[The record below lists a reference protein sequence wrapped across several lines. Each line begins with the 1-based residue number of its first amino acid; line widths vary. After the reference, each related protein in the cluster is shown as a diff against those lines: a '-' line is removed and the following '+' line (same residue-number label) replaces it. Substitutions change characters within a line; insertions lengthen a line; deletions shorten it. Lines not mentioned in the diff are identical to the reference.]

1 MFTPGSSGQAP
12 LKALSMIPHMSDQQL
27 TAIAKDSTNPI
38 STFAIAALNSRQIDR
53 TKAATAGA
61 QNAPTVANQVLSKE
75 QPGINALPNNM
86 QQQQPQPQGVTQL
99 AQNEEAPQQMAEGGV
114 ASLDTGNMYDEK
126 NYAGGGIVAFDDGG
140 KVKGF
145 DGTTGSGVELLEKY
159 KPDWLKNP
167 TAALFPSEPV
177 PTIDDIKMQQLAANQ
192 AYDVDPNYFKTRA
205 TETAAANKEE
215 LDSSRR
221 LSNANILF
229 AAAEKLGT
237 TPGSL
242 LKGIVAAGP
251 AAGKAAIEG
260 GQNEI
265 KMKQLQRLA
274 DEKLKD
280 AQYAQNRGDAQAAQ
294 KSIEDYKKLRAEM
307 GLKAAELETKIKEVG
322 ITADAAKAGKLSG
335 LQNTARDNAMN
346 EMKAAYPT
354 GVNDTHFG
362 GNTNKVDLY
371 NAELEQRYKNNLAIL
386 YKNNDVINP
395 EANVKSS
402 NVAATN
408 TPATNAGAPT
418 GRPKPTQ
425 DDMKY
430 VLDNLNN
437 PAVAAKYEETFGVKA
452 PRSMADL
459 IPQ

>member
-1 MFTPGSSGQAP
+1 M
-12 LKALSMIPHMSDQQL
+12 
-27 TAIAKDSTNPI
+27 
-38 STFAIAALNSRQIDR
+38 
-53 TKAATAGA
+53 
-61 QNAPTVANQVLSKE
+61 
-75 QPGINALPNNM
+75 
-86 QQQQPQPQGVTQL
+86 L
-99 AQNEEAPQQMAEGGV
+99 A
-114 ASLDTGNMYDEK
+114 EK
-126 NYAGGGIVAFDDGG
+126 NFAGGGIVAFDRGG
-140 KVKGF
+140 DIKGF

-237 TPGSL
+237 TPGSF
-242 LKGIVAAGP
+242 LKGLVAAGP

-260 GQNEI
+260 DQNEI
-265 KMKQLQRLA
+265 KMKQLQRFA

-294 KSIEDYKKLRAEM
+294 KSIEDYKKLRSEM

-362 GNTNKVDLY
+362 GNTDKVDRY
-371 NAELEQRYKNNLAIL
+371 NAELEQRYQNNLSIL
-386 YKNNDVINP
+386 YKNAGEINP
-395 EANVKSS
+395 STNVIPSS
-402 NVAATN
+402 NVATANTSATN
-408 TPATNAGAPT
+408 VAAPT
-418 GRPKPTQ
+418 DKPKPTQ

-452 PRSMADL
+452 PTSMADL
-459 IPQ
+459 IPR